1 MSFFLVGGGYDEVL
15 DDVYD
20 AFIEEARPFGPS
32 ARIAV
37 VVSGPPEVSGARAD
51 QLFQIVSSRWPEA
64 EILPI
69 HLTGPGTCPPAEHS
83 ETDDAP
89 EPTRSHKPAQSPGP
103 LTSPE
108 PRWTEDPGFTLP
120 EGLDQLA
127 GIIVGGGRVPGYLAG
142 LGPAA
147 DQLSRLVRGG
157 APWLGFSAGAMVT
170 AVTAIQGGWRLQDRQ
185 IAPRPDTAQQ
195 PDTAQRPDTAQLPH
209 TAQQSTAKTPG
220 ELSLAEGLG
229 LVSVTSLAHNDTGS
243 GDGLLLS
250 AVEAGLLGSAVAIDE
265 GTCLRVHHSSGRTQV
280 LGSGLVRWFRRTPDG
295 VLVRS
300 ERSPHKEVPPAP
312 PAPRFEGLARVA
324 AATRAARAERGE

>member
-15 DDVYD
+15 GDVYD
-20 AFIEEARPFGPS
+20 AFIEEARQFGPS

-37 VVSGPPEVSGARAD
+37 VVSGPPEVSVAHAD
-51 QLFQIVSSRWPEA
+51 QLSQIVSSRWPEA
-64 EILPI
+64 EILTI
-69 HLTGPGTCPPAEHS
+69 HLTGPGTCPAVASGEHS
-83 ETDDAP
+83 ETD
-89 EPTRSHKPAQSPGP
+89 EPT
-103 LTSPE
+103 E
-108 PRWTEDPGFTLP
+108 PQWTEDPDFALP

-127 GIIVGGGRVPGYLAG
+127 GIVVGGGRVPGYLAG

-170 AVTAIQGGWRLQDRQ
+170 AVTTIQGGWRLQNRQ
-185 IAPRPDTAQQ
+185 IAPRPQTAQNTQ
-195 PDTAQRPDTAQLPH
+195 TAQTQTGQNTEATPNPSSESPD
-209 TAQQSTAKTPG
+209 

-250 AVEAGLLGSAVAIDE
+250 AVEAGLLDSAVAIDE

-280 LGSGLVRWFRRTPDG
+280 LGSGLVRWFQRTPDG